1 MTVTQTEQT
10 APAAIAEEADA
21 GRLEW
26 IDPLEDFRP
35 DEPESRVIVDPF
47 NHRKKRED
55 GEEDTTEPDP
65 GLIASVEAVGVQQA
79 PVLRPQ
85 TGENEGKLGIVMG
98 QRRLKAARAAAE
110 RAVAD
115 GRQYRKVRVII
126 RDDLKG
132 VDDVALTGSM
142 VENVHR
148 AAASVQDDLDAAQQL
163 SLMVSAKRVPK
174 ARKAQL
180 AAAIGR
186 TAEELDAAPRVA
198 KIAPE
203 VIEELWEEG
212 VEWDWVEQADYAE
225 VEDVPNALWKLEQA
239 KRKDTDEGNT
249 KRGAWRQAM
258 QALRTEKS
266 KAERIAATTAE
277 LAKKMIPVIVWPHS
291 WQYSAARPL
300 TELESSIGRPLTEAG
315 HNETCSGHAAT
326 FDPADGEVVWVCRDF
341 KKQGHRIIGATTDEE
356 SDGEKAQEVDAERE
370 AARAEAR
377 VVKTNNAAW
386 RSVREV
392 RQEFIVDMCQDK
404 GEAPADV
411 KDLVLT
417 AILTGRYTYT
427 HYVTA
432 DGRSLLAK
440 FLKSQALKGYDSG
453 EAVAKLVKR
462 TGAKRY
468 WWLLFAHIAG
478 MYEFEHMT
486 DEAWRGKKDEFNR
499 RKPIERQTVEWLT
512 FLKAHGYSLSEV
524 EEETLTTAQSQAE
537 EKAKRDAEREAQRE
551 RWEAEHEEARLKREA
566 EARQKAEEE
575 PPAEQ
580 ADTPRSEDA
589 EGQPQPDESPDADAA
604 DEGQEEAEPAA
615 EDAAENGEADSQ

>member
-1 MTVTQTEQT
+1 MTQNEQ

-26 IDPLEDFRP
+26 IDPLTDFRP
-35 DEPESRVIVDPF
+35 DEPEESRVIVDPF

-65 GLIASVEAVGVQQA
+65 GLIASVDAVGVQQA

-85 TGENEGKLGIVMG
+85 VGANEGKLGIVMG
-98 QRRLKAARAAAE
+98 QRRMKAARAAAE
-110 RAVAD
+110 KAVAE
-115 GRQYRKVRVII
+115 GRKYRKVRVII
-126 RDDLKG
+126 REDLKG
-132 VDDVALTGSM
+132 VDDEALAGSM

-163 SLMVSAKRVPK
+163 ALMVDAKRVPK

-186 TAEELDAAPRVA
+186 TTEELDAAPRVA

-203 VIEELWEEG
+203 VIEELWEQGAEF
-212 VEWDWVEQADYAE
+212 DWVEQADYAE

-239 KRKDTDEGNT
+239 KRKDADEGNT

-258 QALRTEKS
+258 QALRAEKE

-277 LAKKMIPVIVWPHS
+277 LAKKMIPVIGWPHS

-300 TELESSIGRPLTEAG
+300 EELESAIGRPLTEAG
-315 HNETCSGHAAT
+315 HNETCEGHAAT

-341 KKQGHRIIGATTDEE
+341 KKHGHRIIGADQTEGDGSEE
-356 SDGEKAQEVDAERE
+356 ADEKAEAERE

-377 VVKTNNAAW
+377 RVKANNAAW

-392 RQEFIVDMCQDK
+392 RQAFIVDMCQDK

-417 AILTGRYTYT
+417 TILAGRYTYT
-427 HYVTA
+427 HYVTG
-432 DGRSLLAK
+432 DYGRLLST
-440 FLKSQALKGYDSG
+440 FLKDENLKHTPADV
-453 EAVAKLVKR
+453 VAKLVKR

-468 WWLLFAHIAG
+468 WWLLFAHVAG

-486 DEAWRGKKDEFNR
+486 DEAWRGKKDEFGR
-499 RKPIERQTVEWLT
+499 RKPIEGETVEWLN
-512 FLKAHGYSLSEV
+512 FLKKHGYSLSEV
-524 EEETLTTAQSQAE
+524 EEETLATAQQQAE
-537 EKAKRDAEREAQRE
+537 EEARRVAERKERDARWQRE
-551 RWEAEHEEARLKREA
+551 REEARLKREA
-566 EARQKAEEE
+566 EEKAAREAEAVQADESHE
-575 PPAEQ
+575 PEDEPDTEPAE
-580 ADTPRSEDA
+580 AD
-589 EGQPQPDESPDADAA
+589 DE
-604 DEGQEEAEPAA
+604 
-615 EDAAENGEADSQ
+615 

>member
-1 MTVTQTEQT
+1 MTQNEQ

-26 IDPLEDFRP
+26 IDPLTDFRP
-35 DEPESRVIVDPF
+35 DEPEESRVIVDPF

-65 GLIASVEAVGVQQA
+65 GLIASVDAVGVQQA

-85 TGENEGKLGIVMG
+85 VGANEGKLGIVMG
-98 QRRLKAARAAAE
+98 QRRMKAARAAAE
-110 RAVAD
+110 KAVAE
-115 GRQYRKVRVII
+115 GRKYRKVRVII
-126 RDDLKG
+126 REDLKG
-132 VDDVALTGSM
+132 VDDEALAGSM

-163 SLMVSAKRVPK
+163 ALMVDAKRVPK

-186 TAEELDAAPRVA
+186 TTEELDAAPRVA

-203 VIEELWEEG
+203 VIEELWEQGAEF
-212 VEWDWVEQADYAE
+212 DWVEQADYAE

-239 KRKDTDEGNT
+239 KRKDADEGNT

-258 QALRTEKS
+258 QALRAEKE

-277 LAKKMIPVIVWPHS
+277 LAKKMIPVIGWPHS

-300 TELESSIGRPLTEAG
+300 EELESAIGRPLTEAG
-315 HNETCSGHAAT
+315 HNETCEGHAAT

-341 KKQGHRIIGATTDEE
+341 KKHGHRIIGAAQNEDDGSEE
-356 SDGEKAQEVDAERE
+356 ADEKAEAERE

-377 VVKTNNAAW
+377 RVKANNAAW

-392 RQEFIVDMCQDK
+392 RQAFIVDMCQDK

-417 AILTGRYTYT
+417 TILAGRYTYT
-427 HYVTA
+427 HYVTG
-432 DGRSLLAK
+432 DYGRLLST
-440 FLKSQALKGYDSG
+440 FLKDENLKHTPADV
-453 EAVAKLVKR
+453 VAKLVKR

-468 WWLLFAHIAG
+468 WWLLFAHVAG

-486 DEAWRGKKDEFNR
+486 DEAWRGKKDEFGR
-499 RKPIERQTVEWLT
+499 RKPIEGETVEWLN
-512 FLKAHGYSLSEV
+512 FLKKHGYSLSEV
-524 EEETLTTAQSQAE
+524 EEETLATAQQQAE
-537 EKAKRDAEREAQRE
+537 EEARRVAERKERDARWQRE
-551 RWEAEHEEARLKREA
+551 REEARLKREA
-566 EARQKAEEE
+566 EEKAAREAEAVQADESHE
-575 PPAEQ
+575 PEDEPDTEPAE
-580 ADTPRSEDA
+580 AD
-589 EGQPQPDESPDADAA
+589 DE
-604 DEGQEEAEPAA
+604 
-615 EDAAENGEADSQ
+615 

>member
-1 MTVTQTEQT
+1 MTQTEQT
-10 APAAIAEEADA
+10 APAALAEEADA

-26 IDPLEDFRP
+26 IDPLEDFHP
-35 DEPESRVIVDPF
+35 DKPEESRVIVDPF

-55 GEEDTTEPDP
+55 GAEDTTEPDP

-85 TGENEGKLGIVMG
+85 TGENDGKLGIVMG
-98 QRRLKAARAAAE
+98 QRRMKAARAAAE

-115 GRQYRKVRVII
+115 GRKYRKVRVII

-132 VDDVALTGSM
+132 VDDEALAGSM

-148 AAASVQDDLDAAQQL
+148 AAASAQDDLDAAQQL

-186 TAEELDAAPRVA
+186 TTEELDAAPRVA

-212 VEWDWVEQADYAE
+212 AEFDWVEQADYAE

-239 KRKDTDEGNT
+239 KRKDADEGNT
-249 KRGAWRQAM
+249 KRGAWRQVM
-258 QALRTEKS
+258 QALRTEKA

-277 LAKKMIPVIVWPHS
+277 LAKKMIPVIGWPHA
-291 WQYSAARPL
+291 WQYSTARPV

-341 KKQGHRIIGATTDEE
+341 KKQGHRLIGSAPDAEG
-356 SDGEKAQEVDAERE
+356 DGETAQEADAERE

-377 VVKTNNAAW
+377 TVKTNNAAW

-417 AILTGRYTYT
+417 TILAGRYAYT
-427 HYVTA
+427 HYVNA
-432 DGRSLLAK
+432 DCGDRLSTY
-440 FLKSQALKGYDSG
+440 LKDANLKHTPADV
-453 EAVAKLVKR
+453 VAKLVKR
-462 TGAKRY
+462 TGVKRY

-478 MYEFEHMT
+478 MYEVEHMT
-486 DEAWRGKKDEFNR
+486 DEAWRGKKDEFGR

-512 FLKAHGYSLSEV
+512 FLKAHGYSLSDV
-524 EEETLTTAQSQAE
+524 EEETLATAQSQAE
-537 EKAKRDAEREAQRE
+537 EKAKQDAQRKADRE
-551 RWEAEHEEARLKREA
+551 RWDREREEARLKREA
-566 EARQKAEEE
+566 EAQQQAEEDA
-575 PPAEQ
+575 PAEQ
-580 ADTPRSEDA
+580 ADDTDDPVEPPHS
-589 EGQPQPDESPDADAA
+589 DENADADAA
-604 DEGQEEAEPAA
+604 DGGQEDDEPAA
-615 EDAAENGEADSQ
+615 EGDAEPGESDEE

>member
-1 MTVTQTEQT
+1 MTVTQNEQ

-26 IDPLEDFRP
+26 IDPLTDFRP
-35 DEPESRVIVDPF
+35 DEPEESRVIVDPF

-65 GLIASVEAVGVQQA
+65 GLIASVDAVGVQQA

-85 TGENEGKLGIVMG
+85 VGEHEGKLGIVMG
-98 QRRLKAARAAAE
+98 QRRMKAARAAAE
-110 RAVAD
+110 KAVAE
-115 GRQYRKVRVII
+115 GRKYRKVRVII

-132 VDDVALTGSM
+132 VDDEALAGSM

-148 AAASVQDDLDAAQQL
+148 AAASAQDDLDAAQQL
-163 SLMVSAKRVPK
+163 AFMVNAKRVPK
-174 ARKAQL
+174 ARKTQL

-203 VIEELWEEG
+203 VIEELWESGAEF
-212 VEWDWVEQADYAE
+212 DWVEQADYAE

-239 KRKDTDEGNT
+239 KRKDREEGNT

-258 QALRTEKS
+258 QALKFEKE

-277 LAKKMIPVIVWPHS
+277 LAKKMIPVVKWPHR
-291 WQYSAARPL
+291 WEHTTGRPL
-300 TELESSIGRPLTEAG
+300 EELVSAIGKPLTEAG
-315 HNETCSGHAAT
+315 HNETCEGHAAA
-326 FDPADGEVVWVCRDF
+326 FDPADGEVVWVCVDY
-341 KKQGHRIIGATTDEE
+341 KKHGHRLADAPE
-356 SDGEKAQEVDAERE
+356 SGDTESGEAVEKADAERE
-370 AARAEAR
+370 AAREEAR
-377 VVKTNNAAW
+377 RVKTNNAAW

-392 RQEFIVDMCQDK
+392 RQAFIVDMCQDK

-411 KDLVLT
+411 KDLVLAT
-417 AILTGRYTYT
+417 ILTGRYTYT

-440 FLKSQALKGYDSG
+440 FLKDEALKGYDSAD
-453 EAVAKLVKR
+453 AVAKLVKR

-468 WWLLFAHIAG
+468 WWLLFAHVAG

-486 DEAWRGKKDEFNR
+486 DEAWRGKKDEFGR
-499 RKPIERQTVEWLT
+499 RKPIERETVEWLN
-512 FLKAHGYSLSEV
+512 FLKKHGYSLSEV
-524 EEETLTTAQSQAE
+524 EEETLATAQRQAE
-537 EKAKRDAEREAQRE
+537 EKAKRDAERKAERE
-551 RWEAEHEEARLKREA
+551 RWEREREEARLKREA
-566 EARQKAEEE
+566 EEKAARE
-575 PPAEQ
+575 
-580 ADTPRSEDA
+580 
-589 EGQPQPDESPDADAA
+589 
-604 DEGQEEAEPAA
+604 A
-615 EDAAENGEADSQ
+615 EDAQGDEDREADDEPDAVDGAADGQEDGGEHGEADDE

>member
-1 MTVTQTEQT
+1 MTQNEQ

-26 IDPLEDFRP
+26 IDPLTDFRP
-35 DEPESRVIVDPF
+35 DEPEESRVIVDPF

-65 GLIASVEAVGVQQA
+65 GLIASVDAVGVQQA

-85 TGENEGKLGIVMG
+85 VGANEGKLGIVMG
-98 QRRLKAARAAAE
+98 QRRMKAARAAAE
-110 RAVAD
+110 RAVAE
-115 GRQYRKVRVII
+115 GRKYRKVRVIV
-126 RDDLKG
+126 REDLTG
-132 VDDVALTGSM
+132 VDDEALAGSM

-163 SLMVSAKRVPK
+163 ALMVNAKRVPK

-186 TAEELDAAPRVA
+186 TTEELDAAPRVA

-203 VIEELWEEG
+203 VIEELWDQGAEF
-212 VEWDWVEQADYAE
+212 DWVEQADFAE

-258 QALRTEKS
+258 QALRAEKE
-266 KAERIAATTAE
+266 KAERIAAATAE
-277 LAKKMIPVIVWPHS
+277 LAKKMIPVIGWPHS

-300 TELESSIGRPLTEAG
+300 EELESAIGRPLTEAG
-315 HNETCSGHAAT
+315 HNETCEGHAAT
-326 FDPADGEVVWVCRDF
+326 FDPADGEVVWICRDF
-341 KKQGHRIIGATTDEE
+341 KKHGHRITGAAQNEDGGSEE
-356 SDGEKAQEVDAERE
+356 VDEKAEAERE

-377 VVKTNNAAW
+377 RVKANNAAW

-392 RQEFIVDMCQDK
+392 RQAFIVDMCQDK

-417 AILTGRYTYT
+417 GIITGSYAYT
-427 HYVTA
+427 HYVTG
-432 DGRSLLAK
+432 DYGRLLSK
-440 FLKSQALKGYDSG
+440 FLKDENLTHTRPD
-453 EAVAKLVKR
+453 AVAKLIKR

-486 DEAWRGKKDEFNR
+486 DEAWRGKKDEFGR
-499 RKPIERQTVEWLT
+499 RKPIERKTVEWLN
-512 FLKAHGYSLSEV
+512 FLKKHGYSLSEV
-524 EEETLTTAQSQAE
+524 EEETLATAQQQAE
-537 EKAKRDAEREAQRE
+537 EKAKQEAERQAQRE
-551 RWEAEHEEARLKREA
+551 RWEREREEARLKREA
-566 EARQKAEEE
+566 EEKAARE
-575 PPAEQ
+575 
-580 ADTPRSEDA
+580 A
-589 EGQPQPDESPDADAA
+589 EGAQES
-604 DEGQEEAEPAA
+604 EGREAEAEPGT
-615 EDAAENGEADSQ
+615 EPGEPDDE

>member
-1 MTVTQTEQT
+1 MTVTQNEQ

-26 IDPLEDFRP
+26 IDPLTDFRP
-35 DEPESRVIVDPF
+35 DEPEESRVIVDPF

-65 GLIASVEAVGVQQA
+65 GLIASVDAVGVQQA

-85 TGENEGKLGIVMG
+85 VGANEGKLGIVMG
-98 QRRLKAARAAAE
+98 QRRMKAARAAAE
-110 RAVAD
+110 KAVAE
-115 GRQYRKVRVII
+115 GRKYRKVRVII
-126 RDDLKG
+126 REDLKG
-132 VDDVALTGSM
+132 VDDEALAGSM

-163 SLMVSAKRVPK
+163 ALMVDAKRVPK

-186 TAEELDAAPRVA
+186 TTEELDAAPRVA

-203 VIEELWEEG
+203 VIEELWEQGAEF
-212 VEWDWVEQADYAE
+212 DWVEQADYAE

-239 KRKDTDEGNT
+239 KRKDADEGNT

-258 QALRTEKS
+258 QALRAEKE

-277 LAKKMIPVIVWPHS
+277 LAKKMIPVIGWPHS

-300 TELESSIGRPLTEAG
+300 EELESGIGRPLTEAG
-315 HNETCSGHAAT
+315 HNETCEGHAAT

-341 KKQGHRIIGATTDEE
+341 KKHGHRIIGADQTEGDGSEE
-356 SDGEKAQEVDAERE
+356 ADEKAEAERE

-377 VVKTNNAAW
+377 RVKANNAAW

-392 RQEFIVDMCQDK
+392 RQAFIVDMCQDK

-417 AILTGRYTYT
+417 TILAGRYTYT
-427 HYVTA
+427 HYVTG
-432 DGRSLLAK
+432 DYGRLLST
-440 FLKSQALKGYDSG
+440 FLKDENLKHTPADV
-453 EAVAKLVKR
+453 VAKLVKR

-468 WWLLFAHIAG
+468 WWLLFAHVAG

-486 DEAWRGKKDEFNR
+486 DEAWRGKKDEFGR
-499 RKPIERQTVEWLT
+499 RKPIEGETVEWLN
-512 FLKAHGYSLSEV
+512 FLKKHGYSLSEV
-524 EEETLTTAQSQAE
+524 EEETLATAQQQAE
-537 EKAKRDAEREAQRE
+537 EEARRVAERKERDARWQRE
-551 RWEAEHEEARLKREA
+551 REEARLKREA
-566 EARQKAEEE
+566 EEKAAREAEAVPADESHE
-575 PPAEQ
+575 PEDEPDTEPAE
-580 ADTPRSEDA
+580 AD
-589 EGQPQPDESPDADAA
+589 DE
-604 DEGQEEAEPAA
+604 
-615 EDAAENGEADSQ
+615 

>member
-1 MTVTQTEQT
+1 MTQNEQ

-26 IDPLEDFRP
+26 IDPLTDFRP
-35 DEPESRVIVDPF
+35 DEPEESRVIVDPF

-65 GLIASVEAVGVQQA
+65 GLIASVDAVGVQQA

-85 TGENEGKLGIVMG
+85 VGANEGKLGIVMG
-98 QRRLKAARAAAE
+98 QRRMKAARAAAE
-110 RAVAD
+110 RAVAE
-115 GRQYRKVRVII
+115 GRKYRKVRVIV
-126 RDDLKG
+126 REDLTG
-132 VDDVALTGSM
+132 VDDEALAGSM

-163 SLMVSAKRVPK
+163 ALMVNAKRVPK

-186 TAEELDAAPRVA
+186 TTEELDAAPRVA

-203 VIEELWEEG
+203 VIEELWEQGAEF
-212 VEWDWVEQADYAE
+212 DWVEQADFAE

-239 KRKDTDEGNT
+239 KRKDADEGNT

-258 QALRTEKS
+258 QALRAEKE
-266 KAERIAATTAE
+266 KAERIAAATAE
-277 LAKKMIPVIVWPHS
+277 LAKKMIPVIGWPHS

-300 TELESSIGRPLTEAG
+300 EELESAIGRPLTEAG
-315 HNETCSGHAAT
+315 HNETCEGHAAT
-326 FDPADGEVVWVCRDF
+326 FDPADGEVVWICRDF
-341 KKQGHRIIGATTDEE
+341 KKHGHRIIGAAQNEDGGSEE
-356 SDGEKAQEVDAERE
+356 VDEKAEAERE

-377 VVKTNNAAW
+377 RVKANNAAW

-392 RQEFIVDMCQDK
+392 RQAFIVDMCQDK

-417 AILTGRYTYT
+417 GIITGSYAYT
-427 HYVTA
+427 HYVTG
-432 DGRSLLAK
+432 DYGRLLSK
-440 FLKSQALKGYDSG
+440 FLKDESLTHTRPD
-453 EAVAKLVKR
+453 AVAKLIKR

-486 DEAWRGKKDEFNR
+486 DEAWRGKKDEHGH
-499 RKPIERQTVEWLT
+499 RKPIEHKTVEWLN
-512 FLKAHGYSLSEV
+512 FLKKHGYSLSEV
-524 EEETLTTAQSQAE
+524 EEETLATAQQQAE
-537 EKAKRDAEREAQRE
+537 EKAKQEAERQAQRE
-551 RWEAEHEEARLKREA
+551 RWEREREEARLKREA
-566 EARQKAEEE
+566 EEKAARE
-575 PPAEQ
+575 
-580 ADTPRSEDA
+580 A
-589 EGQPQPDESPDADAA
+589 EGAQES
-604 DEGQEEAEPAA
+604 EGREPEAEPGT
-615 EDAAENGEADSQ
+615 EPGEPDDE

>member
-1 MTVTQTEQT
+1 MTQNEQ

-26 IDPLEDFRP
+26 IDPLTDFRP
-35 DEPESRVIVDPF
+35 DEPEESRVIVDPF

-65 GLIASVEAVGVQQA
+65 GLIASVDAVGVQQA

-85 TGENEGKLGIVMG
+85 VGANEGKLGIVMG
-98 QRRLKAARAAAE
+98 QRRMKAARAAAE
-110 RAVAD
+110 KAVAE
-115 GRQYRKVRVII
+115 GRKYRKVRVII
-126 RDDLKG
+126 REDLKG
-132 VDDVALTGSM
+132 VDDEALAGSM

-163 SLMVSAKRVPK
+163 ALMVDAKRVPK

-186 TAEELDAAPRVA
+186 TTEELDAAPRVA

-203 VIEELWEEG
+203 VIEELWEQGAEF
-212 VEWDWVEQADYAE
+212 DWVEQADYAE

-239 KRKDTDEGNT
+239 KRKDADEGNT

-258 QALRTEKS
+258 QALRAEKE

-277 LAKKMIPVIVWPHS
+277 LAKKMIPVIGWPHS

-300 TELESSIGRPLTEAG
+300 EELESGIGRPLTEAG
-315 HNETCSGHAAT
+315 HNETCEGHAAT

-341 KKQGHRIIGATTDEE
+341 KKHGHRIIGADQTEGDGSEE
-356 SDGEKAQEVDAERE
+356 ADEKAEAERE

-377 VVKTNNAAW
+377 RVKANNAAW

-392 RQEFIVDMCQDK
+392 RQAFIVDMCQDK

-417 AILTGRYTYT
+417 TILAGRYTYT
-427 HYVTA
+427 HYVTG
-432 DGRSLLAK
+432 DYGRLLST
-440 FLKSQALKGYDSG
+440 FLKDENLKHTPADV
-453 EAVAKLVKR
+453 VAKLVKR

-468 WWLLFAHIAG
+468 WWLLFAHVAG

-486 DEAWRGKKDEFNR
+486 DEAWRGKKDEFGR
-499 RKPIERQTVEWLT
+499 RKPIEGETVEWLN
-512 FLKAHGYSLSEV
+512 FLKKHGYSLSEV
-524 EEETLTTAQSQAE
+524 EEETLATAQQQAE
-537 EKAKRDAEREAQRE
+537 EEARRVAERKERDARWQRE
-551 RWEAEHEEARLKREA
+551 REEARLKREA
-566 EARQKAEEE
+566 EEKAAREAEAVPADESHE
-575 PPAEQ
+575 PEDEPDTEPAE
-580 ADTPRSEDA
+580 AD
-589 EGQPQPDESPDADAA
+589 DE
-604 DEGQEEAEPAA
+604 
-615 EDAAENGEADSQ
+615 

>member
-35 DEPESRVIVDPF
+35 DEPEESRVIVDPF

-98 QRRLKAARAAAE
+98 QRRLKAARAAAQ
-110 RAVAD
+110 RAVAH
-115 GRQYRKVRVII
+115 GRKYRKVRVII

-132 VDDVALTGSM
+132 VDDEALTGSM

-174 ARKAQL
+174 ARKAQY

-186 TAEELDAAPRVA
+186 TTEELDAAPRVA

-212 VEWDWVEQADYAE
+212 AEFDWVEQADYAE

-249 KRGAWRQAM
+249 KRGAWRQVM
-258 QALRTEKS
+258 QALKAEKE

-277 LAKKMIPVIVWPHS
+277 LAKKMIPVIVWSHA

-341 KKQGHRIIGATTDEE
+341 KKQGHRIIGAATDEE
-356 SDGEKAQEVDAERE
+356 GDGEKAQEVDAERE

-377 VVKTNNAAW
+377 IVKTNNAAW

-417 AILTGRYTYT
+417 TILAGRYTYT
-427 HYVTA
+427 HYVNA
-432 DGRSLLAK
+432 DCGDRLATY
-440 FLKSQALKGYDSG
+440 LKDANLKHTPADV
-453 EAVAKLVKR
+453 VAKLVKR
-462 TGAKRY
+462 TGVKRY

-478 MYEFEHMT
+478 MYEVEHMT
-486 DEAWRGKKDEFNR
+486 DEAWRGKKDEFGR

-512 FLKAHGYSLSEV
+512 FLRAHGYSLSEV
-524 EEETLTTAQSQAE
+524 EEETLATAQSQAE
-537 EKAKRDAEREAQRE
+537 EKAKQDAQRKAERERWDRE
-551 RWEAEHEEARLKREA
+551 REEARLKRE
-566 EARQKAEEE
+566 AEEE

-580 ADTPRSEDA
+580 ADETRAEDA
-589 EGQPQPDESPDADAA
+589 EEPQPDEGPEADAA
-604 DEGQEEAEPAA
+604 DDGQEDGEPAA
-615 EDAAENGEADSQ
+615 EDAAEHGEPDNE